1 MPSHSSN
8 RHSCLTAPSHR
19 TPYLAFSR
27 DRTKQTGT
35 HLFTGRLPSLD
46 AALKE
51 AEPPISA
58 RAHDNAPNARGPV
71 RRRRWAAS
79 LRSRT
84 RSRGCSRETSV
95 PDQVRRR
102 LRGFGRRRRRSFP
115 DSRGRLYG
123 ETHQS
128 PNISI
133 TLRRTALTRAG
144 RSSLSS
150 SSTAKGGRSSNKVRI
165 RASRKAPL
173 VTPYRRGFCPSQ
185 VCRPRALARC
195 SSALNRNLRS
205 PLALPRLTTRD
216 AVAPARYLLCTVLR
230 PVLPSGMPQAHR
242 CSGLDRSGLRLV
254 VERLALRFAV

>member
-1 MPSHSSN
+1 MRQGPAQPSRDAIVFSRKPARQAMPSPSSN

-84 RSRGCSRETSV
+84 RSRGRSRETSV

-102 LRGFGRRRRRSFP
+102 LRGSADGVVAAF
-115 DSRGRLYG
+115 
-123 ETHQS
+123 
-128 PNISI
+128 
-133 TLRRTALTRAG
+133 
-144 RSSLSS
+144 
-150 SSTAKGGRSSNKVRI
+150 RI
-165 RASRKAPL
+165 VEADPTGHPIKAP
-173 VTPYRRGFCPSQ
+173 TPRSRCGERR
-185 VCRPRALARC
+185 
-195 SSALNRNLRS
+195 
-205 PLALPRLTTRD
+205 
-216 AVAPARYLLCTVLR
+216 
-230 PVLPSGMPQAHR
+230 
-242 CSGLDRSGLRLV
+242 
-254 VERLALRFAV
+254 